1 MTITPET
8 KDWTWVLDRP
18 CPECGFDAAALDR
31 RTLGDRIRAGIPTWT
46 AVLGLPDAAV
56 RPEPLTWSPLEYACH
71 VRDVHRIFV
80 ERVGL
85 MLAED
90 APTFANWDQD
100 ETAVTDR
107 YGEQDPGTVAAD
119 LALAAEA
126 IAAIYDAV
134 PDDAWQRR
142 GIRSNGSEFTVD
154 SIGRYHLHDV
164 DHHAWDVRE
173 AWARAVR
180 D

>member
-1 MTITPET
+1 MTIVPDD
-8 KDWTWVLDRP
+8 KDWTWVLAEP
-18 CPECGFDAAALDR
+18 CPECGFDAAALVR
-31 RTLGDRIRAGIPTWT
+31 RDLGRRIRDGVATWE
-46 AVLGLPDAAV
+46 AVLRLPDADA
-56 RPEPLTWSPLEYACH
+56 RPDPATWSPLEYACH
-71 VRDVHRIFV
+71 VRDVHRIFA
-80 ERVGL
+80 ERVSL
-85 MLAED
+85 MLAQD

-100 ETAVTDR
+100 ETALADR
-107 YGEQDPGTVAAD
+107 YDEQDPATVAIE
-119 LALAAEA
+119 LAQAAEA
-126 IAAIYDAV
+126 VAAGYDTV
-134 PDDAWQRR
+134 PEDAWDRR